1 MFRHSNIATDGR
13 LRKYMGWTDWSNR
26 FLVRHPFLGPAICFA
41 IGGVIIG
48 FAFLIDAKEWSFFSL
63 MPFVLGFFL
72 LIYAL
77 LRKFVDF
84 PPTRYQDSIEEP
96 SRELLE
102 TKKKARQRAVASW
115 RRRARQD
122 RHRRRNP
129 GGW

>member
-1 MFRHSNIATDGR
+1 MFGRYNIATDGR

-26 FLVRHPFLGPAICFA
+26 FLVRHLILGPVLLFA
-41 IGGVIIG
+41 GGCIIIG
-48 FAFLIDAKEWSFFSL
+48 LSLISGMYGLMFLSILLFL
-63 MPFVLGFFL
+63 PGLLL

-77 LRKFVDF
+77 LRKVVVFRS
-84 PPTRYQDSIEEP
+84 TEYQHSISEP

-102 TKKKARQRAVASW
+102 AKKKARRQAIASW

-129 GGW
+129 NR